1 MADVGAVPTSTNST
15 NNTNQLTNYDN
26 QPTIQFSGLASG
38 IDTTSIIDA
47 LVKAEQASVN
57 KIAQI
62 KSTWEAKVE
71 ELQNY
76 NDKLR
81 TFQSAVE
88 ELNSMEEFYS
98 RTALSSNESVAEVTN
113 NSLAQP
119 GTYNLTVGSYIN
131 HKLASNGVTS
141 TSTEIYTIGSA
152 STVLELTING
162 TTITI
167 TDADASNYDSTNG
180 DNDGSLSIDELIGL
194 INSNTTNTGGG
205 SSPQYIEASSLDDS
219 SSSNPIRFVLTALN
233 GGSANKIN
241 ITTNNT
247 SLNLSTNSIDD
258 VEDIVGTSGS
268 SNVVSSGTY
277 LGNTNKSI
285 NFEIIQGGD
294 LSAGD
299 TIKIKWTDDELGKSG
314 VIETSSS
321 GTFDVEQG
329 LKITLNNG
337 TYTEGDKFKID
348 LWHPDL
354 QKAQDT
360 GLAQVEKELHS
371 GVAFSDT
378 IINDSGSVQ
387 YFAYRYAGG
396 DVIKVAVADGATLE
410 DLVKA
415 INEDS
420 NNPGV
425 VATIVN
431 DGQGLSNSYHLV
443 LTGKDQGAAYSI
455 EIVDSDT
462 TLDGTSGTVNFKSST
477 FSETQ
482 SAQNSMI
489 KLDGFPPDNTSYI
502 QKPTNSIT
510 DLIQGVTISL
520 KSTGQTTISVN
531 NDYDKIKEKIHKFVD
546 AYNELL
552 AYMEDVTKY
561 DAKTKEA
568 GILQGNYA
576 AQFVEYDIIRL
587 TTSPAV
593 GFKSINSINPP
604 QGTERYISLSEI
616 GIKTSDDK
624 KLEIDDAK
632 LDEALQNHIDDV
644 ALLFSADDVGRN
656 DSSTDKITYDSH
668 VKNLTEP
675 GTYQVE
681 VTINGGTIISAKI
694 NGHDATISGNYV
706 VGTSGNPEAGLQL
719 LVDTSTDGT
728 YSAEIRLLRGVTN
741 SLDERLTDILKEKT
755 GPLNVLIDN
764 YNDIIANMDKK
775 IAREE
780 LRIENLKNRLIQQF
794 TAMEN
799 MINQYNA
806 QSQYLMANI
815 GKLPKIG

>member
-15 NNTNQLTNYDN
+15 NYTNQPISYEE

-57 KIAQI
+57 RIAKI

-81 TFQSAVE
+81 TFQSAVQD
-88 ELNSMEEFYS
+88 LNSMEEFYS
-98 RTALSSNESVAEVTN
+98 RTSLSSNESVAEVTN

-119 GTYNLTVGSYIN
+119 GTYNLTVGSNIN
-131 HKLASNGVTS
+131 HKLASNGVSSLTD
-141 TSTEIYTIGSA
+141 EVYTIGSA

-167 TDADASNYDSTNG
+167 TDADASNYDATNG
-180 DNDGSLSIDELIGL
+180 DNDGSISIDELIGL

-205 SSPQYIEASSLDDS
+205 SSPQYIKASSLDDS
-219 SSSNPIRFVLTALN
+219 SSNNPIRLVLTALN
-233 GGSANKIN
+233 GGSLNKIN
-241 ITTNNT
+241 INTNNT

-258 VEDIVGTSGS
+258 VEDIIGTSGS
-268 SNVVSSGTY
+268 TNIVSGGTY

-314 VIETSSS
+314 VIETNSS

-329 LKITLNNG
+329 LQITLNNG

-371 GVAFSDT
+371 GVSSSST
-378 IINDSGSVQ
+378 IINNSGSVQ

-396 DVIKVAVADGATLE
+396 EVIKVAVADGATLQ

-443 LTGKDQGAAYSI
+443 LTGKDQGAPYSI

-489 KLDGFPPDNTSYI
+489 KLDGFPPDETTYI
-502 QKPTNSIT
+502 QKSTNIIT

-520 KSTGQTTISVN
+520 KSTGQTTISVT

-568 GILQGNYA
+568 GTLQGNYA

-604 QGTERYISLSEI
+604 PGTERYISFGEI
-616 GIKTSDDK
+616 GIKTGDDK

-644 ALLFSADDVGRN
+644 ALLFSADGVGRN

-681 VTINGGTIISAKI
+681 VTISGGTITSAKI
-694 NGHDATISGNYV
+694 NGHEATISGNYI
-706 VGTSGNPEAGLQL
+706 VGKSGNPEAGLQL

-728 YSAEIRLLRGVTN
+728 YSAEIRLLKGVTN
-741 SLDERLTDILKEKT
+741 SLNDRLTDILKEKT

-764 YNDIIANMDKK
+764 YNEIIANMDKK

-780 LRIENLKNRLIQQF
+780 LRIENLKKRLIQQF
-794 TAMEN
+794 TAMED
-799 MINQYNA
+799 MLTQYNA

-815 GKLPKIG
+815 GKLPKVG

>member
-1 MADVGAVPTSTNST
+1 MADVGAIPTSTNST
-15 NNTNQLTNYDN
+15 NYEN

-88 ELNSMEEFYS
+88 ELNSMEKFYS

-131 HKLASNGVTS
+131 HKLASNGVIS

-180 DNDGSLSIDELIGL
+180 DNDGSLSVDELIGL
-194 INSNTTNTGGG
+194 INSNSTNAPSG
-205 SSPQYIEASSLDDS
+205 SPEYVEASSLNDS
-219 SSSNPIRFVLTALN
+219 SSSNPVRLVLTALN
-233 GGSANKIN
+233 GGASNRIN

-247 SLNLSTNSIDD
+247 SLNLTSTSIDN
-258 VEDIVGTSGS
+258 VEDIVGSSGSTNITSG
-268 SNVVSSGTY
+268 GTY
-277 LGNTNKSI
+277 RGNTNKSI
-285 NFEIIQGGD
+285 QFEIIQGGD
-294 LSAGD
+294 LSSGD
-299 TIKIKWTDDELGKSG
+299 TIKIRWTDDELGTSG
-314 VIETSSS
+314 VIETNTA

-329 LKITLNNG
+329 LQITLNDG

-371 GVAFSDT
+371 GVASSDT

-410 DLVKA
+410 DLLKA

-443 LTGKDQGAAYSI
+443 LTGKNQGRPYSI

-502 QKPTNSIT
+502 QKPTNTIT

-531 NDYDKIKEKIHKFVD
+531 NDYYKIKEKIHKFVD

-616 GIKTSDDK
+616 GIKTGDDK

-681 VTINGGTIISAKI
+681 VTINGGTITSAKI

-706 VGTSGNPEAGLQL
+706 VGKSGNPEAGLQL

-728 YSAEIRLLRGVTN
+728 YSAEIRLLRGITN

-775 IAREE
+775 IIREE
-780 LRIENLKNRLIQQF
+780 IRIENLKNRLIQQF